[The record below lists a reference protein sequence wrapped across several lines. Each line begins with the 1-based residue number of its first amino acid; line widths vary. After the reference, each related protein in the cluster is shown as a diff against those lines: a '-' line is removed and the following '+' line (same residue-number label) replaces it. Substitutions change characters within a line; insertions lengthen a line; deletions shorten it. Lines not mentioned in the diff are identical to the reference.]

1 MVLASKRRNAMKNY
15 QQFENINVTERIT
28 RFVVSIVVIAAA
40 MHSPLV
46 GSLSYALINWL
57 AISLATVAIIGFDPV
72 KSMYLQLKQSLV
84 RQHQQ
89 QHRGQYA

>member
-1 MVLASKRRNAMKNY
+1 MKQY
-15 QQFENINVTERIT
+15 QQFNNLSVTERTT

-46 GSLSYALINWL
+46 GSLTYALINWL
-57 AISLATVAIIGFDPV
+57 AIGLATIAIIGFDPG
-72 KSMYLQLKQSLV
+72 KSLYLQLKQSLA
-84 RQHQQ
+84 RQRQ